1 MLPPSV
7 LSFLAENLGMAFS
20 LNFLC
25 PFSYQLPDFAL
36 YLSIFLHLHCFHRKS
51 VHKFSW
57 NLFSSI
63 LTAFASIFLS
73 KSIFCTVIREFL
85 TNNDITAILKFLH
98 WPSCLQIRVSAL
110 SVTWSEMNFLQSLIS
125 PLSLLLWVTTLHYLF
140 ITFSR
145 FSNVTMILP
154 MWLCLYLS
162 CVIHCVCIVSVHLRI
177 HLCCYLYWA
186 MSFLRI
192 RIMSWSLM
200 YLFQYL
206 ILCYTVDISHVPI
219 KNKCVIML

>member
-1 MLPPSV
+1 MEFLCELLFTLDERTVVRQARFWPVDLSQFLGEHSLLMLPPSV

-36 YLSIFLHLHCFHRKS
+36 YLSIFLHLHCFHHKS

-85 TNNDITAILKFLH
+85 TNNDVTAILKFLH

-110 SVTWSEMNFLQSLIS
+110 SVTWSEMNFFQSLIS
-125 PLSLLLWVTTLHYLF
+125 PLSLLLWVPA
-140 ITFSR
+140 
-145 FSNVTMILP
+145 IL
-154 MWLCLYLS
+154 
-162 CVIHCVCIVSVHLRI
+162 VV
-177 HLCCYLYWA
+177 
-186 MSFLRI
+186 
-192 RIMSWSLM
+192 
-200 YLFQYL
+200 
-206 ILCYTVDISHVPI
+206 
-219 KNKCVIML
+219 